1 MCVSA
6 EGGQLVIEFEHKID
20 DYVMCKDD
28 VCKIVDIKKMEFSGI
43 DERMYYLV
51 EPVGEQRAR
60 IYVPV
65 DMKDADATIRK
76 VLSVD
81 EVKSIIE
88 RSENLELSW
97 VEDGKERV
105 NRFDKILQNGDMAE
119 ILWMFNILKERRKE
133 LEDEGKKLYV
143 GDTRIFETAEKMIT
157 EEFAFVLGIKKDE
170 VESYIL
176 EHLAS

>member
-1 MCVSA
+1 M
-6 EGGQLVIEFEHKID
+6 IEFEHKID